1 WKMIAAHIGTKT
13 EEEVKEY
20 ARMYLS
26 QLRKERELKKKKQQ
40 QRGNMTQVQVPK
52 RKKAIMGKFARSD
65 SLSKVPSVDEDTL
78 EVTEDTWSY
87 DEVRTTTT
95 TATTTTTTLY
105 TYPHRNACSKKDW
118 HIRLY
123 HVLISHRK

>member
-1 WKMIAAHIGTKT
+1 MIATHIGTKT
-13 EEEVKEY
+13 EDEVKEY

-78 EVTEDTWSY
+78 EVTSY

-95 TATTTTTTLY
+95 TTTATTTTTLY

>member
-1 WKMIAAHIGTKT
+1 MIAAHIGTKT

-78 EVTEDTWSY
+78 TVTENTWSY
-87 DEVRTTTT
+87 DEVRTILHQTSSTHPYSNT
-95 TATTTTTTLY
+95 HPY
-105 TYPHRNACSKKDW
+105 RNACSKKDW